1 VILRTPDTVLVG
13 LTSGGIVSQAGGFYI
28 YTFNDSGT
36 IKWGA

>member
-1 VILRTPDTVLVG
+1 VILRTPDTVALG
-13 LTSGGIVSQAGGFYI
+13 LPSGATITQSGGFYI